1 MSTTREVRIKKN
13 FHNDLHGDLTLP
25 SALNTNYLLTLPV
38 YVDWKKA
45 SEYKAIFSEGDMQ
58 WRGIMAFERS
68 IEGQDV
74 ELGTVELFGTK
85 IFINSDIHVL
95 VEFRKSYESRE
106 DYVADKFKIE
116 LLAPEVRVVSPI
128 EFMQGASKKMV
139 ANIREIEPVHSIHYE
154 SGWAYTGCKVC
165 SRRVHVV
172 DPNAPV
178 SSKKRNKSVCIEH
191 GETLLLGVSD
201 KRISDGVFLIGVGL
215 TTFFISKNCQRKTH
229 KHSSATSITLTLR
242 TLLEDWTKDEKN
254 HCLDETEKSLK
265 LVIEPST
272 LLMGTCY
279 WNIVDGTQHDQP
291 SVFTTDTHVF
301 FATNTLSE
309 TLLQWVALEY
319 LNLLYLLDC
328 ALIKHHKVVSL
339 TPTDSKI
346 TNNGISN
353 SIQKLRCRIKYRAL
367 KYFAPIEELGK
378 TLVARMRQNGG
389 PYLALH
395 LRIASTLGE
404 IGGYRVH
411 HSHHLLSN
419 DDDQQVNVA
428 PENNGDKENINSS
441 DVDRV
446 SESSFSHVNDVV
458 FDNPLII
465 NAGFKPPSTADRRVS
480 SDSFTGVNE
489 HTHSSSPKTNKMNSI
504 GKVSPVI
511 SMKGGSILDMNFL
524 SLNVQGLGKK
534 SKKDW
539 IRELCIKHRVNF
551 LSIQETKM
559 ESIDLFSIKAIWGN
573 LNFDYVMSPSVG
585 FSGGIVCVWDPS
597 LFSKHHVSKSD
608 YFVAIMGTWTPSSTK
623 LLLISV
629 YAPQELSEK
638 RALWNYLRNLIDR
651 WDGDTI
657 IMGDFN
663 EVRYDHERFGSS
675 FNTQGAKAFNHF
687 ISQAGLVDIPLEG
700 YSFTWAHKS
709 ASKMSKLDR
718 FLISDGLLVMFPHLS
733 ALCLDRHLSDH
744 RPILLKESSH
754 DFGPIPFRLFHSCLK
769 RKLQSLKSAIKEW
782 SKEARLC
789 YNENKLITL
798 NKLSETDK
806 LIDQGKC
813 TNDILSTRNN
823 LLKDLHDLYSLEA
836 ADISQKAKI
845 RWSIEGDENTK
856 YFHEDLECPVSYD
869 EVKSAVW
876 GCGTN
881 KSPGPDGFTFEFYR
895 VFWALIDRDVFNAV
909 SEFFESG
916 CIPKGCNAS
925 FIALIPKIH
934 DAKIVKDFRPIS
946 LIGSIYKIITKILA
960 NRLCFVLPSLISDV
974 QSAFVSNRNIL
985 DGPFMLNE
993 LLSWCKHKKRNAFIF
1008 KVDFEKAFDTV
1019 KWDFLLDTLQA
1030 FGFGQK
1036 WCNWINGCLQS
1047 ATGSVLVNGSP
1058 SSEFQFFRGLKQGDP
1073 ISPFLFILIMESLH
1087 LSFSRVINEGLFKGI
1102 AINPS
1107 FSISH
1112 LFYADD
1118 AVFVG
1123 EWNDSN
1129 IKTVVKVLK
1138 CFFLASGLK
1147 INLLKSKLM
1156 GVGVNPNEVSRVATS
1171 IGCST
1176 FTAPFKYLGVSV
1188 GDNMSRIASWDDI
1201 IFKVSNRL
1209 SKWKL
1214 KTLSIGGRLTLLK
1227 SVLSSIPLYHMSIF
1241 KAPIGV
1247 LNKLEAIRRNF
1258 FNGVDGSENKIA
1270 WIVHGNHGAFGYRM
1284 VSSKG
1289 SPWLDIIRDL
1299 STLKSKGIDLM
1310 NFMRKKIGNGHN
1322 TSFWNDPWL
1331 DGEIL
1336 KSSFHRA
1343 FTLETCKS
1351 ISVASKLNHPSLTHS
1366 FRRLPRGGVEEDQV
1380 SLLSQR
1386 INDVVLSDSNDRWT
1400 WNLEGSGLF
1409 SVKSARRV
1417 IDESLLPSA
1426 GVPTRWIKITPTK
1439 VNILA
1444 WRVCLN
1450 KIPTRFNLL
1459 IKGIDIPT
1467 ILCPFCNAAAESTSH
1482 IFFSCLLARQIR
1494 SKVLRWWKLDDIPLD
1509 SNHMDSEGLPML
1521 HVNLLTISM
1530 RLHVNL
1536 LTISMRSE
1544 VITRIPENQLG
1555 DEGLSSRGTKLISIF
1570 ITAEVQKTSSRKQ
1583 NLSANRKGKHKSIN
1597 GKEPGQAKRI
1607 WLGTIIGMI
1616 RGNTSK
1622 KRPHEQLE
1630 HWSSNEISFPSMPR
1644 SKLIEILRKHADAF
1658 TWTLA
1663 NMIEIPRFI
1672 TEHELKTYP
1681 HIELR
1686 VQRKQ
1691 SIAPDRRKV
1700 IKDKVA
1706 EWLKAEIVRKVRY
1719 PTWVANPVLVK
1730 KLDNSLEDVH

>member
-1 MSTTREVRIKKN
+1 
-13 FHNDLHGDLTLP
+13 
-25 SALNTNYLLTLPV
+25 
-38 YVDWKKA
+38 
-45 SEYKAIFSEGDMQ
+45 
-58 WRGIMAFERS
+58 
-68 IEGQDV
+68 
-74 ELGTVELFGTK
+74 
-85 IFINSDIHVL
+85 
-95 VEFRKSYESRE
+95 
-106 DYVADKFKIE
+106 
-116 LLAPEVRVVSPI
+116 
-128 EFMQGASKKMV
+128 
-139 ANIREIEPVHSIHYE
+139 
-154 SGWAYTGCKVC
+154 
-165 SRRVHVV
+165 
-172 DPNAPV
+172 
-178 SSKKRNKSVCIEH
+178 
-191 GETLLLGVSD
+191 
-201 KRISDGVFLIGVGL
+201 
-215 TTFFISKNCQRKTH
+215 
-229 KHSSATSITLTLR
+229 
-242 TLLEDWTKDEKN
+242 
-254 HCLDETEKSLK
+254 
-265 LVIEPST
+265 
-272 LLMGTCY
+272 
-279 WNIVDGTQHDQP
+279 
-291 SVFTTDTHVF
+291 
-301 FATNTLSE
+301 
-309 TLLQWVALEY
+309 
-319 LNLLYLLDC
+319 
-328 ALIKHHKVVSL
+328 
-339 TPTDSKI
+339 
-346 TNNGISN
+346 
-353 SIQKLRCRIKYRAL
+353 
-367 KYFAPIEELGK
+367 
-378 TLVARMRQNGG
+378 
-389 PYLALH
+389 
-395 LRIASTLGE
+395 
-404 IGGYRVH
+404 
-411 HSHHLLSN
+411 
-419 DDDQQVNVA
+419 
-428 PENNGDKENINSS
+428 
-441 DVDRV
+441 
-446 SESSFSHVNDVV
+446 
-458 FDNPLII
+458 
-465 NAGFKPPSTADRRVS
+465 
-480 SDSFTGVNE
+480 
-489 HTHSSSPKTNKMNSI
+489 
-504 GKVSPVI
+504 
-511 SMKGGSILDMNFL
+511 
-524 SLNVQGLGKK
+524 
-534 SKKDW
+534 
-539 IRELCIKHRVNF
+539 
-551 LSIQETKM
+551 M

-638 RALWNYLRNLIDR
+638 RALWNYLRSLIDR
-651 WDGDTI
+651 WDGDTVV
-657 IMGDFN
+657 MGDFN

-754 DFGPIPFRLFHSCLK
+754 DFGPIPFRLFHSWFSMEGFSSFVESTWKSMDVNESNGLIRLK

-782 SKEARLC
+782 SKEARLR
-789 YNENKLITL
+789 YNEKKLITL

-856 YFHEDLECPVSYD
+856 YFHEDLERPVSYD
-869 EVKSAVW
+869 EVKSVVW

-916 CIPKGCNAS
+916 CIPKGCNTS
-925 FIALIPKIH
+925 FISLIPKIH

-1270 WIVHGNHGAFGYRM
+1270 WIGWDKILSSKKSGGLGVSSLYASNRALLFKWVWRFFSQDTSWWSRFIQAVHGNHGAFGSRM

-1343 FTLETCKS
+1343 FALETCKS

-1386 INDVVLSDSNDRWT
+1386 INDVVLPDSNDRWT

-1409 SVKSARRV
+1409 SVISMNERV

-1444 WRVCLN
+1444 WRVCLD
-1450 KIPTRFNLL
+1450 KIPTRFNLS
-1459 IKGIDIPT
+1459 IKGIDILT
-1467 ILCPFCNAAAESTSH
+1467 ILCPLCNAAAESTSH

-1494 SKVLRWWKLDDIPLD
+1494 SNVLRWWEPNDIPLD
-1509 SNHMDSEGLPML
+1509 CYNDWISWLVNSRLPKHVKTFL
-1521 HVNLLTISM
+1521 KVDVNLNSI
-1530 RLHVNL
+1530 
-1536 LTISMRSE
+1536 
-1544 VITRIPENQLG
+1544 
-1555 DEGLSSRGTKLISIF
+1555 GL
-1570 ITAEVQKTSSRKQ
+1570 
-1583 NLSANRKGKHKSIN
+1583 
-1597 GKEPGQAKRI
+1597 
-1607 WLGTIIGMI
+1607 IG
-1616 RGNTSK
+1616 
-1622 KRPHEQLE
+1622 
-1630 HWSSNEISFPSMPR
+1630 
-1644 SKLIEILRKHADAF
+1644 
-1658 TWTLA
+1658 
-1663 NMIEIPRFI
+1663 
-1672 TEHELKTYP
+1672 
-1681 HIELR
+1681 
-1686 VQRKQ
+1686 
-1691 SIAPDRRKV
+1691 
-1700 IKDKVA
+1700 
-1706 EWLKAEIVRKVRY
+1706 
-1719 PTWVANPVLVK
+1719 
-1730 KLDNSLEDVH
+1730 

>member
-1 MSTTREVRIKKN
+1 MVT
-13 FHNDLHGDLTLP
+13 LT
-25 SALNTNYLLTLPV
+25 
-38 YVDWKKA
+38 
-45 SEYKAIFSEGDMQ
+45 
-58 WRGIMAFERS
+58 
-68 IEGQDV
+68 
-74 ELGTVELFGTK
+74 
-85 IFINSDIHVL
+85 
-95 VEFRKSYESRE
+95 
-106 DYVADKFKIE
+106 
-116 LLAPEVRVVSPI
+116 
-128 EFMQGASKKMV
+128 
-139 ANIREIEPVHSIHYE
+139 PVH
-154 SGWAYTGCKVC
+154 
-165 SRRVHVV
+165 R
-172 DPNAPV
+172 
-178 SSKKRNKSVCIEH
+178 
-191 GETLLLGVSD
+191 
-201 KRISDGVFLIGVGL
+201 
-215 TTFFISKNCQRKTH
+215 
-229 KHSSATSITLTLR
+229 
-242 TLLEDWTKDEKN
+242 
-254 HCLDETEKSLK
+254 
-265 LVIEPST
+265 
-272 LLMGTCY
+272 
-279 WNIVDGTQHDQP
+279 
-291 SVFTTDTHVF
+291 
-301 FATNTLSE
+301 
-309 TLLQWVALEY
+309 
-319 LNLLYLLDC
+319 
-328 ALIKHHKVVSL
+328 
-339 TPTDSKI
+339 
-346 TNNGISN
+346 
-353 SIQKLRCRIKYRAL
+353 
-367 KYFAPIEELGK
+367 
-378 TLVARMRQNGG
+378 
-389 PYLALH
+389 
-395 LRIASTLGE
+395 
-404 IGGYRVH
+404 
-411 HSHHLLSN
+411 
-419 DDDQQVNVA
+419 
-428 PENNGDKENINSS
+428 
-441 DVDRV
+441 
-446 SESSFSHVNDVV
+446 
-458 FDNPLII
+458 
-465 NAGFKPPSTADRRVS
+465 
-480 SDSFTGVNE
+480 
-489 HTHSSSPKTNKMNSI
+489 
-504 GKVSPVI
+504 
-511 SMKGGSILDMNFL
+511 
-524 SLNVQGLGKK
+524 
-534 SKKDW
+534 
-539 IRELCIKHRVNF
+539 
-551 LSIQETKM
+551 
-559 ESIDLFSIKAIWGN
+559 
-573 LNFDYVMSPSVG
+573 
-585 FSGGIVCVWDPS
+585 
-597 LFSKHHVSKSD
+597 
-608 YFVAIMGTWTPSSTK
+608 TK

-663 EVRYDHERFGSS
+663 ELTSLWEDTLLLG
-675 FNTQGAKAFNHF
+675 
-687 ISQAGLVDIPLEG
+687 
-700 YSFTWAHKS
+700 AHKS

-754 DFGPIPFRLFHSCLK
+754 DFGPILFRLFHSWFSMEGFSSFVESTWKSMDVNESNGLIRLK
-769 RKLQSLKSAIKEW
+769 RKLQSLKSAINEW
-782 SKEARLC
+782 SKEARLR
-789 YNENKLITL
+789 YNEKKLIIL

-813 TNDILSTRNN
+813 TNDILSTINN

-856 YFHEDLECPVSYD
+856 YFHGIPLHFRSQLAIRGTLVNGEWISSPHDVKQEFLSHFRNQFSLPDSPRIGFDFPFPNRLSSDQIEDLERPVSYD

-1147 INLLKSKLM
+1147 INLLKSKMM
-1156 GVGVNPNEVSRVATS
+1156 GVGFNPNEVSRVTTS

-1176 FTAPFKYLGVSV
+1176 FMAPFKYLGVSV

-1214 KTLSIGGRLTLLK
+1214 KTLSIGGHLTLLK

-1270 WIVHGNHGAFGYRM
+1270 WIGWDKILSSKKSGGLGVSSLYASNRALLFKWVWHFFSQDTSWWSRFIQAVHGNHGAFGSRM

-1289 SPWLDIIRDL
+1289 SHWLDIIRDL

-1494 SKVLRWWKLDDIPLD
+1494 SKVLRWWELDDIPLD
-1509 SNHMDSEGLPML
+1509 CYND
-1521 HVNLLTISM
+1521 
-1530 RLHVNL
+1530 
-1536 LTISMRSE
+1536 
-1544 VITRIPENQLG
+1544 
-1555 DEGLSSRGTKLISIF
+1555 
-1570 ITAEVQKTSSRKQ
+1570 
-1583 NLSANRKGKHKSIN
+1583 
-1597 GKEPGQAKRI
+1597 
-1607 WLGTIIGMI
+1607 
-1616 RGNTSK
+1616 
-1622 KRPHEQLE
+1622 
-1630 HWSSNEISFPSMPR
+1630 
-1644 SKLIEILRKHADAF
+1644 
-1658 TWTLA
+1658 
-1663 NMIEIPRFI
+1663 
-1672 TEHELKTYP
+1672 
-1681 HIELR
+1681 
-1686 VQRKQ
+1686 
-1691 SIAPDRRKV
+1691 
-1700 IKDKVA
+1700 
-1706 EWLKAEIVRKVRY
+1706 
-1719 PTWVANPVLVK
+1719 
-1730 KLDNSLEDVH
+1730 

>member
-1 MSTTREVRIKKN
+1 
-13 FHNDLHGDLTLP
+13 
-25 SALNTNYLLTLPV
+25 
-38 YVDWKKA
+38 
-45 SEYKAIFSEGDMQ
+45 
-58 WRGIMAFERS
+58 MAF
-68 IEGQDV
+68 
-74 ELGTVELFGTK
+74 L
-85 IFINSDIHVL
+85 
-95 VEFRKSYESRE
+95 
-106 DYVADKFKIE
+106 
-116 LLAPEVRVVSPI
+116 RV
-128 EFMQGASKKMV
+128 
-139 ANIREIEPVHSIHYE
+139 
-154 SGWAYTGCKVC
+154 
-165 SRRVHVV
+165 
-172 DPNAPV
+172 
-178 SSKKRNKSVCIEH
+178 
-191 GETLLLGVSD
+191 
-201 KRISDGVFLIGVGL
+201 
-215 TTFFISKNCQRKTH
+215 
-229 KHSSATSITLTLR
+229 
-242 TLLEDWTKDEKN
+242 
-254 HCLDETEKSLK
+254 
-265 LVIEPST
+265 
-272 LLMGTCY
+272 
-279 WNIVDGTQHDQP
+279 
-291 SVFTTDTHVF
+291 
-301 FATNTLSE
+301 
-309 TLLQWVALEY
+309 
-319 LNLLYLLDC
+319 
-328 ALIKHHKVVSL
+328 
-339 TPTDSKI
+339 
-346 TNNGISN
+346 
-353 SIQKLRCRIKYRAL
+353 
-367 KYFAPIEELGK
+367 
-378 TLVARMRQNGG
+378 
-389 PYLALH
+389 
-395 LRIASTLGE
+395 
-404 IGGYRVH
+404 
-411 HSHHLLSN
+411 
-419 DDDQQVNVA
+419 
-428 PENNGDKENINSS
+428 
-441 DVDRV
+441 
-446 SESSFSHVNDVV
+446 
-458 FDNPLII
+458 
-465 NAGFKPPSTADRRVS
+465 
-480 SDSFTGVNE
+480 
-489 HTHSSSPKTNKMNSI
+489 
-504 GKVSPVI
+504 
-511 SMKGGSILDMNFL
+511 
-524 SLNVQGLGKK
+524 
-534 SKKDW
+534 
-539 IRELCIKHRVNF
+539 
-551 LSIQETKM
+551 
-559 ESIDLFSIKAIWGN
+559 
-573 LNFDYVMSPSVG
+573 
-585 FSGGIVCVWDPS
+585 
-597 LFSKHHVSKSD
+597 
-608 YFVAIMGTWTPSSTK
+608 
-623 LLLISV
+623 
-629 YAPQELSEK
+629 
-638 RALWNYLRNLIDR
+638 
-651 WDGDTI
+651 
-657 IMGDFN
+657 
-663 EVRYDHERFGSS
+663 
-675 FNTQGAKAFNHF
+675 
-687 ISQAGLVDIPLEG
+687 
-700 YSFTWAHKS
+700 
-709 ASKMSKLDR
+709 
-718 FLISDGLLVMFPHLS
+718 
-733 ALCLDRHLSDH
+733 
-744 RPILLKESSH
+744 
-754 DFGPIPFRLFHSCLK
+754 
-769 RKLQSLKSAIKEW
+769 
-782 SKEARLC
+782 
-789 YNENKLITL
+789 
-798 NKLSETDK
+798 
-806 LIDQGKC
+806 
-813 TNDILSTRNN
+813 DILSTRNN

-856 YFHEDLECPVSYD
+856 YFHGILKKRRSQLAIRGTLVNGEWISSPHDVKQEFLSHFRNQFSLPDSPRIGFDFPFPNRLSSDQIEDLERPVSYD

-1270 WIVHGNHGAFGYRM
+1270 WIGWDKILSSKKSGGLGVSSLYASNRALLFKWVWRFFSQDTSWWSRFIQAVHGNHGAFGSRM

-1343 FTLETCKS
+1343 FALETCKS

-1386 INDVVLSDSNDRWT
+1386 INDVVLPDSNDRWT

-1417 IDESLLPSA
+1417 IDDTLLPSA
-1426 GVPTRWIKITPTK
+1426 GVPTRWIKIIPIK

-1444 WRVCLN
+1444 WRVCLD
-1450 KIPTRFNLL
+1450 KIPTRFNLS

-1467 ILCPFCNAAAESTSH
+1467 ILCPLCNAAAESTSY

-1494 SKVLRWWKLDDIPLD
+1494 SKVLRWWELDDIPLD
-1509 SNHMDSEGLPML
+1509 CYNDWLSWLVNSRLPKHVKTFL
-1521 HVNLLTISM
+1521 EVDVNLNSI
-1530 RLHVNL
+1530 
-1536 LTISMRSE
+1536 
-1544 VITRIPENQLG
+1544 
-1555 DEGLSSRGTKLISIF
+1555 GL
-1570 ITAEVQKTSSRKQ
+1570 
-1583 NLSANRKGKHKSIN
+1583 
-1597 GKEPGQAKRI
+1597 
-1607 WLGTIIGMI
+1607 IG
-1616 RGNTSK
+1616 
-1622 KRPHEQLE
+1622 
-1630 HWSSNEISFPSMPR
+1630 
-1644 SKLIEILRKHADAF
+1644 
-1658 TWTLA
+1658 
-1663 NMIEIPRFI
+1663 
-1672 TEHELKTYP
+1672 
-1681 HIELR
+1681 
-1686 VQRKQ
+1686 
-1691 SIAPDRRKV
+1691 
-1700 IKDKVA
+1700 
-1706 EWLKAEIVRKVRY
+1706 
-1719 PTWVANPVLVK
+1719 
-1730 KLDNSLEDVH
+1730 